1 MTQFSGSSNLIF
13 GTYLLN
19 NSEFPATVIS
29 LRVIATADISC
40 LKRIPRNGYK
50 TPVAIGIEKTL

>member
-29 LRVIATADISC
+29 LRVIVTAEISG

-50 TPVAIGIEKTL
+50 TRVAIGIEKTL

>member
-19 NSEFPATVIS
+19 NSESPATVMS
-29 LRVIATADISC
+29 LRIIAIAEISC